1 MVKTQVVSFQ
11 LYVASRHVSLQI
23 VEQHFKMLDFHNRW
37 HSWFYSFF
45 LKKKKKNTLQFY
57 YKPRI
62 LDLQRGIIAIMHFSY
77 LKFICMI

>member
-1 MVKTQVVSFQ
+1 
-11 LYVASRHVSLQI
+11 
-23 VEQHFKMLDFHNRW
+23 MLLPDVFLCDLLSNILRCW
-37 HSWFYSFF
+37 TSVIDGTDGFTPFF
-45 LKKKKKNTLQFY
+45 FFFNSLQFY